1 MLDAEGMRRSLLFAV
16 AGLAVAIGVYALW
29 PRASSPEEQVRAA
42 VGDMEQGLGARDAA
56 RVLAHVSEAFHSAT
70 LGDRADVQRLVLGE
84 VLRGSGVRV
93 VTLQADV
100 LPEVDGRWR
109 WRGRVAAARAGGA
122 GMAAITDAELRQFH
136 VDALFAL
143 ERDHF
148 MLMEA
153 TVTPLE

>member
-1 MLDAEGMRRSLLFAV
+1 MRRSLLFAAAV
-16 AGLAVAIGVYALW
+16 LALASGVYALW
-29 PRASSPEEQVRAA
+29 PRASSPEEEVRAA
-42 VGDMEQGLGARDAA
+42 VRDMEQGLGTKDAA
-56 RVLAHVSEAFHSAT
+56 RVLEHVSEAFHSPT
-70 LGDRADVQRLVLGE
+70 LGNRTDVQRLVLGE
-84 VLRGSGVRV
+84 VLRGGGVRV

-122 GMAAITDAELRQFH
+122 GLAAITDAELRQFH

-143 ERDHF
+143 DGGHF
-148 MLMEA
+148 KLVEA

>member
-1 MLDAEGMRRSLLFAV
+1 MLDAEGMRRSVLFAAAALAV
-16 AGLAVAIGVYALW
+16 AGGVYALW

-42 VGDMEQGLGARDAA
+42 VREIEQGLGGRDAA
-56 RVLAHVSEAFHSAT
+56 RVLEHVSEGFHSAT

-84 VLRGSGVRV
+84 VLRGGGIRV

-136 VDALFAL
+136 VDALFAP
-143 ERDHF
+143 ERGHF
-148 MLMEA
+148 KLVEA
-153 TVTPLE
+153 TLTPLD

>member
-16 AGLAVAIGVYALW
+16 VGLAVAAGVYALW
-29 PRASSPEEQVRAA
+29 PRASSPEEQVRS
-42 VGDMEQGLGARDAA
+42 VVREMEQGLGARDAA
-56 RVLAHVSEAFHSAT
+56 RVLGHVSEAFHSAT
-70 LGDRADVQRLVLGE
+70 LGERTDVQRLVLGE
-84 VLRGSGVRV
+84 VLRGGGVRV
-93 VTLQADV
+93 VTLQAEV

-143 ERDHF
+143 ERGHF
-148 MLMEA
+148 QVVEA